1 MLNSR
6 VDNRV
11 SNNVY
16 VSGNNCDK
24 RNGGACINA
33 DTYMEHV
40 FYKMCMVNERKM
52 KIFYEWQTNKEKY
65 IHQTAIIAHDF
76 PHYSVHDKE
85 HSRTIVE
92 AIEMFLGKWRI
103 DRLSI
108 GDVWLLLNAAYG
120 HDIGMLIRYREVVDL
135 WRNDSDFATYL
146 ENAMKNSDSDMQ
158 EAALF
163 YKQLQNV
170 LHDRKQ
176 MDGIE
181 EELYKIYELTN
192 VWPVIMRKNVMLL
205 TSDYMR
211 KHHQERSQKFFDN
224 LAETLGINIAEN
236 RLYQLLGNIVY
247 AHGSNFDYILEKLPK
262 ETNGFGNERM
272 HPQFIAILLRLG
284 DLLDL
289 DNNRFDFVALE
300 HFGNLPHLSEV
311 QLKKHLSVTHF
322 LITDTKIEVTEEV
335 TDSETCEAVEQW
347 FTYIREEVKN
357 ITSKWNC
364 VAPRELGGCTFRD
377 CTLKVLLNGNEYE
390 SIGKNHF
397 EVDNKK
403 FIDVLIGDKLYGDNL
418 VFLREY
424 IQNAMD
430 ATKLLLWINDQKKN
444 GVSVFG
450 TDARDSLELTPM
462 NLQSYCLNEYGVD
475 VLLELIE
482 ESEKA
487 EDYKSKKPVLRIQ
500 IIDSGVGM
508 DEECIKAL
516 SVIGT
521 GWSGRKTYYEEIGKM
536 PQWMQPTGSFG
547 IGVQSGFMVTNKIV
561 IETCGLAEKKGYRIE
576 LVSPRKNGRISYL
589 IEQRDRIG
597 TKIIVDIDWAKFLR
611 ENKIEYNSETD
622 VFDYERILKAVWET
636 VCKYLQERIPDSYIP
651 IRVLYKPTAQER
663 VIKQTIDSHIK
674 KFVEKKKEIVSDKEN
689 NIQYYLSENM
699 DMAYFWLADLQTF
712 IQLTNNFTQVDKNQS
727 DIYCY
732 KGVKVGKIEEN
743 ESVRK
748 ENYISKYLSM
758 VVDVMGMKASESL
771 LISRSEFVPNMQE
784 NFRVW
789 GWKCFKIYIDVLAE
803 KIRKYYDDDKSS
815 INISNLNEKLKVML
829 LGALYF
835 GENEN
840 IAYSCDRNAINAIY
854 TVRYFAKK
862 ANKVVLANASVEFSE
877 IYSIFAN
884 KKHMILWQI
893 GTEGKS
899 EQLNKGTLDIE
910 DILLDS
916 DGADEKEGSQM
927 NFRERVAAALKRSS
941 DGTCENGKYIISDNV
956 LCSMLNE
963 FQKRKKICEQYNI
976 AGTFFGEGEMS
987 VAAYYSE
994 TETEDLP
1001 MKFNDIISDAFEN
1014 QKDYI
1019 SITGEIVLE
1028 KYSHLFVAELPV
1040 KGKVEVKALKE
1051 ENIILMPFEKE
1062 FYVKLKGK
1070 TTEGIVS
1077 WEDFKQII
1085 VESKIWKRA
1094 VDWTTSYGKKSD
1106 GFPQREV
1113 VIKEYTELCKDFYD
1127 VYAGKTLH

>member
-1 MLNSR
+1 MINR
-6 VDNRV
+6 IDNQI

-16 VSGNNCDK
+16 VGGNSYDRGN
-24 RNGGACINA
+24 RGICINA

-40 FYKMCMVNERKM
+40 FYKMCTVNDRKM

-108 GDVWLLLNAAYG
+108 GDVWLFLNAAYG
-120 HDIGMLIRYREVVDL
+120 HDIGMLIRYREVIDL
-135 WRNDSDFATYL
+135 WRNDSDFAAYL
-146 ENAMKNSDSDMQ
+146 ENVMKNPDSDMQ

-181 EELYKIYELTN
+181 EDLYKIYELTN
-192 VWPVIMRKNVMLL
+192 DWPVIIRKNVMML

-347 FTYIREEVKN
+347 FTYIRDEVKN
-357 ITSKWNC
+357 ITSNWNC
-364 VAPRELGGCTFRD
+364 VAPRDLGGCTFRE

-430 ATKLLLWINDQKKN
+430 ATKLLLWINDQKQN
-444 GVSVFG
+444 GISVFG
-450 TDARDSLELTPM
+450 SEEKDGLELSPM
-462 NLQSYCLNEYGVD
+462 DLQTYCLNEYGVD

-482 ESEKA
+482 EGEKA
-487 EDYKSKKPVLRIQ
+487 EGYKIGKRVLRIK

-521 GWSGRKTYYEEIGKM
+521 SWRGRKAYYEEIGKM

-547 IGVQSGFMVTNKIV
+547 IGVQSGFMFTNKIV

-589 IEQRDRIG
+589 REQRDRVG
-597 TKIIVDIDWAKFLR
+597 TKIIVDIDWARFLR
-611 ENKIEYNSETD
+611 ENKIEYESKTD
-622 VFDYERILKAVWET
+622 VFDYEKILKTVWKT
-636 VCKYLQERIPDSYIP
+636 VCKYLQDRIPDSYIP
-651 IRVLYKPTAQER
+651 IHVSYKPTAQER

-674 KFVEKKKEIVSDKEN
+674 TFIEEKDKIVIDKEN
-689 NIQYYLSENM
+689 NIEYYLSKNM
-699 DMAYFWLADLQTF
+699 DLAYFWLTDLQTF
-712 IQLTNNFTQVDKNQS
+712 IQLTNNFTQIDKNKS

-743 ESVRK
+743 ESLKK
-748 ENYISKYLSM
+748 ENYISKYLSKFI
-758 VVDVMGMKASESL
+758 DVMGMKTSESL

-784 NFRVW
+784 KFRIW
-789 GWKCFKIYIDVLAE
+789 GWKCFNIYIDVLSE
-803 KIRKYYDDDKSS
+803 KIRKCYDEDGTI
-815 INISNLNEKLKVML
+815 INIVNLNENLKVIL
-829 LGALYF
+829 LGTLYF

-840 IAYSCDRNAINAIY
+840 ITYLCEQNAIIANY
-854 TVRYFAKK
+854 TVGYFAKI
-862 ANKVVLANASVEFSE
+862 ANKVVMMNDSVGFSE
-877 IYSIFAN
+877 IYSAFAN
-884 KKHMILWQI
+884 KNHMILWKI
-893 GTEGKS
+893 GAEEKS
-899 EQLNKGTLDIE
+899 EELNKGTLDIE
-910 DILLDS
+910 DILLDGE
-916 DGADEKEGSQM
+916 GADETEGLQM
-927 NFRERVAAALKRSS
+927 NFRELVTAALKRSS
-941 DGTCENGKYIISDNV
+941 DGTCENGKYIISDDI

-963 FQKRKKICEQYNI
+963 FQKRKKNCEQYNI
-976 AGTFFGEGEMS
+976 AGMTVGEGE
-987 VAAYYSE
+987 VPIAAYYLENE
-994 TETEDLP
+994 TEELQ
-1001 MKFNDIISDAFEN
+1001 MKFNDSISDAFEN

-1019 SITGEIVLE
+1019 SVTGERILD
-1028 KYSHLFVAELPV
+1028 KYSHLFVEELPGR
-1040 KGKVEVKALKE
+1040 GKVEEKTLKE
-1051 ENIILMPFEKE
+1051 ENIILLPFEKE
-1062 FYVKLKGK
+1062 FYVKLDGKKSKG
-1070 TTEGIVS
+1070 IIS
-1077 WEDFKQII
+1077 WEDFRQII
-1085 VESKIWKRA
+1085 VEGKIWRRA
-1094 VDWTTSYGKKSD
+1094 VDWTTGYGKKSD

-1113 VIKEYTELCKDFYD
+1113 VVKEYTELCKDFYD
-1127 VYAGKTLH
+1127 VYARKTLH

>member
-1 MLNSR
+1 MLN
-6 VDNRV
+6 NRINNRI

-16 VSGNNCDK
+16 VGGNSCVKGTD
-24 RNGGACINA
+24 GVYINT

-40 FYKMCMVNERKM
+40 FYKMCMVNDRKM

-65 IHQTAIIAHDF
+65 IHQTAVIAHDF
-76 PHYSVHDKE
+76 PHYSVHNKE

-108 GDVWLLLNAAYG
+108 GDVWLFLNAAYG
-120 HDIGMLIRYREVVDL
+120 HDIGMLLRYREEVDL
-135 WRNDSDFATYL
+135 WRNDRDFAVYL
-146 ENAMKNSDSDMQ
+146 ENTMKNPDSDMQ
-158 EAALF
+158 EAAIF
-163 YKQLQNV
+163 YKQLQNL

-176 MDGIE
+176 MDGIG
-181 EELYKIYELTN
+181 EELYEIYELTN
-192 VWPVIMRKNVMLL
+192 DWPVIMKKNVMLL

-224 LAETLGINIAEN
+224 LAGTLEVNIAEN

-247 AHGSNFDYILEKLPK
+247 AHGSNFEYILEKLPK

-272 HPQFIAILLRLG
+272 HPQFIAMLLRLG

-289 DNNRFDFVALE
+289 DNDRFDFVLLE
-300 HFGNLPHLSEV
+300 HFGSLPHLSEIH
-311 QLKKHLSVTHF
+311 LKKHLSVTHF
-322 LITDTKIEVTEEV
+322 LITDTRIEVTEEV
-335 TDSETCEAVEQW
+335 KDSETCEAVEQW

-364 VAPRELGGCTFRD
+364 VAPCDLGGCTFRE

-444 GVSVFG
+444 GVSVFEPEAKN
-450 TDARDSLELTPM
+450 DLELSPV
-462 NLQSYCLNEYGVD
+462 NLQNYCLDGYGVD

-482 ESEKA
+482 ENEKA
-487 EDYKSKKPVLRIQ
+487 DSYKSGKPILRIQ

-547 IGVQSGFMVTNKIV
+547 IGVQSGFMVTDKIV

-589 IEQRDRIG
+589 REQRDRIG
-597 TKIIVDIDWAKFLR
+597 TKIIVDIDWARFLK
-611 ENKIEYNSETD
+611 ENRIVYEADID
-622 VFDYERILKAVWET
+622 VFDYEKILKAVWET
-636 VCKYLQERIPDSYIP
+636 ICKYLQDRIPDSYIP
-651 IRVLYKPTAQER
+651 ICVLYKPTAQER

-674 KFVEKKKEIVSDKEN
+674 KFIGKKNEIISDKEN
-689 NIQYYLSENM
+689 NIQYYLAENM

-712 IQLTNNFTQVDKNQS
+712 IQLTNNFTQINKTQS
-727 DIYCY
+727 DVHCY
-732 KGVKVGKIEEN
+732 KGVRVGKIEEN
-743 ESVRK
+743 ERVKK

-758 VVDVMGMKASESL
+758 FVDVMGMKTSESL
-771 LISRSEFVPNMQE
+771 LISRSEFVPNVQE
-784 NFRVW
+784 NFRTW
-789 GWKCFKIYIDVLAE
+789 GWKCFKIYIDALAE
-803 KIRKYYDDDKSS
+803 KIRKHYDEDKNS
-815 INISNLNEKLKVML
+815 INIINLNEKLRVVL

-835 GENEN
+835 GKNEN
-840 IAYSCDRNAINAIY
+840 ITYLCEKNAVNADY
-854 TVRYFAKK
+854 TVGYFSKK
-862 ANKVVLANASVEFSE
+862 ANKIVLVYTNVCFFE
-877 IYSIFAN
+877 IYSTFAN
-884 KKHMILWQI
+884 KKHMILWKA
-893 GTEGKS
+893 GVEETREG
-899 EQLNKGTLDIE
+899 LNKGTLDIE

-916 DGADEKEGSQM
+916 EDVDEKERSQM
-927 NFRERVAAALKRSS
+927 NFRELVADALKRSS
-941 DGTCENGKYIISDNV
+941 AGTCKDGKYIISDDI
-956 LCSMLNE
+956 LCSMLDE
-963 FQKRKKICEQYNI
+963 FQKRKKNCEQYNI
-976 AGTFFGEGEMS
+976 AGMAIGESE
-987 VAAYYSE
+987 VPITAYYLE
-994 TETEDLP
+994 NDTEYSQK
-1001 MKFNDIISDAFEN
+1001 KFNEIISDAFKN
-1014 QKDYI
+1014 QEDYI
-1019 SITGEIVLE
+1019 SVAGERIE
-1028 KYSHLFVAELPV
+1028 DKYSHLFVAELPI
-1040 KGKVEVKALKE
+1040 KGKLKAKTLKE

-1062 FYVKLKGK
+1062 FYVRLKGK
-1070 TTEGIVS
+1070 TSEGIIS

-1094 VDWTTSYGKKSD
+1094 VDWTTGYGKKSD

-1127 VYAGKTLH
+1127 VYAGKILH